1 MAIPDRGWVILA
13 VSWPLFSIC
22 TILVALRVWV
32 RTRIIRSWGW
42 DDPFIILAML
52 CASTNTILVTL
63 SAHYGTGRHAANL
76 SAYETIQST
85 KFNWLSQGFH
95 VMSTNWGKVSVG
107 IFLLRIIQKV
117 KHHRPVMYGGIV
129 LLTIINVVCVYTI
142 YGQCTPAAK
151 LWDANVEGSCWD
163 PDLQKNYAFFQGSS
177 SALSDLILAVYPLF
191 TIWGLQMAL
200 KVKIGLGCV
209 LSLGIIAM
217 IAAIVK
223 TINLASLSARADYP
237 WDTVDLTIWIAI
249 EQYLIIIAA
258 CIPTLTPLFNI
269 VVRQRTS
276 KKSSSNPYQP
286 YHKPAQGRSRQS
298 GRVHLHTYDPFA
310 SAGKGVATG
319 NKEYSLTWTRT
330 RVERA
335 DAESDSEDPIMATT
349 EAGQGI
355 LMTTEIH
362 VQTGLEDGF
371 EMGERHR

>member
-1 MAIPDRGWVILA
+1 MASPDRGWVILA

-32 RTRIIRSWGW
+32 RMRIIRSWGW

-63 SAHYGTGRHAANL
+63 SAHYGTGRHALDLNGF
-76 SAYETIQST
+76 EKIQST

-107 IFLLRIIQKV
+107 LFLLRIIQKV

-129 LLTIINVVCVYTI
+129 LLTIINTVCVYTI
-142 YGQCTPAAK
+142 YGQCTPTAK
-151 LWDANVEGSCWD
+151 LWDNDVEGSCWN
-163 PDLQKNYAFFQGSS
+163 PNVQKNYAFFQGSS
-177 SALSDLILAVYPLF
+177 SALSDLVLAIYPLF

-276 KKSSSNPYQP
+276 RKSSSNPYQP
-286 YHKPAQGRSRQS
+286 YQRPAHRRNPQPGRLQQ
-298 GRVHLHTYDPFA
+298 YDPFA
-310 SAGKGVATG
+310 SAGKTEH
-319 NKEYSLTWTRT
+319 NEYPITWTRT
-330 RVERA
+330 RVEGA

-355 LMTTEIH
+355 LMTTDIH
-362 VQTGLEDGF
+362 VHTGSEDGF
-371 EMGERHR
+371 DLGECGYRR

>member
-22 TILVALRVWV
+22 TILIALRVWV
-32 RTRIIRSWGW
+32 RTRIIQSWGW

-63 SAHYGTGRHAANL
+63 SAHYGTGRHALDLNDF
-76 SAYETIQST
+76 EKIQST

-107 IFLLRIIQKV
+107 LFLLRIIQKV
-117 KHHRPVMYGGIV
+117 KHHRPVMYAGIV
-129 LLTIINVVCVYTI
+129 LLTIINTVCVYTI
-142 YGQCTPAAK
+142 YGQCTPTAK
-151 LWDANVEGSCWD
+151 LWDSDVEGSCWN
-163 PDLQKNYAFFQGSS
+163 PNLQKNYAFFQGSS
-177 SALSDLILAVYPLF
+177 SALSDLVLAIYPLS
-191 TIWGLQMAL
+191 TIWGLQMAM
-200 KVKIGLGCV
+200 KIKIGLGCV
-209 LSLGIIAM
+209 LSLGVIAM

-276 KKSSSNPYQP
+276 KKSSSNHYQP
-286 YHKPAQGRSRQS
+286 YRKPVHSRNHQS
-298 GRVHLHTYDPFA
+298 GCLQHYDPFE
-310 SAGKGVATG
+310 SARKTVH
-319 NKEYSLTWTRT
+319 NEYPLTWTRT
-330 RVERA
+330 RVEGA

-355 LMTTEIH
+355 LMTTDIH
-362 VQTGLEDGF
+362 VHTGSEDGF
-371 EMGERHR
+371 DLGERGYRR